1 MTWRIYEVAQ
11 GLSAFLGM
19 TDVSGQGWEGSGGPW
34 GVWGPLI

>member
-19 TDVSGQGWEGSGGPW
+19 TDVSGQGGRGREDRGGR
-34 GVWGPLI
+34 GGL